1 MKITAHVAAALSTA
15 QSVFDTYRSLAEL
28 HTVLQEYEVL
38 NGGREVIPEVNR
50 LMCTAFIRL
59 FDGGTVEEV
68 GYEDGNLMLVHD
80 SVLELIESSFP
91 QVVIIATTGQAED
104 GTAVHHVS
112 VRPAFM
118 QDHAT
123 NYPLPSGSSVNHS
136 LTISLM
142 QAAVRMYMHLL
153 VQRQLMHFY
162 PIVHKTNALH
172 IKPSPNGTLMD
183 QMNKKGGQM
192 QRNRQIMDVLE
203 SLGFAVINADSLGI
217 RARNKK

>member
-68 GYEDGNLMLVHD
+68 GYEDGNLMPVHD

-91 QVVIIATTGQAED
+91 QAVVIATTGPAED

-123 NYPLPSGSSVNHS
+123 NDPLPSGSSVNHS
-136 LTISLM
+136 LTIALM

>member
-1 MKITAHVAAALSTA
+1 MKVTSHVSAALSTA
-15 QSVFDTYRSLAEL
+15 QSVFDTYRSLSEL

-38 NGGREVIPEVNR
+38 NGGRECLPEVNR
-50 LMCTAFIRL
+50 VICTAFIRL
-59 FDGGTVEEV
+59 FDGGSVEDVQFE
-68 GYEDGNLMLVHD
+68 GDSFMLHHD
-80 SVLELIESSFP
+80 SIIDLIESSFP
-91 QVVIIATTGQAED
+91 DVVVVATTGPAED
-104 GTAVHHVS
+104 GTAVHHIS
-112 VRPAFM
+112 MRPAFM
-118 QDHAT
+118 QDHTT
-123 NYPLPSGSSVNHS
+123 NDPLPSGSCVNHS
-136 LTISLM
+136 LTIALM

-192 QRNRQIMDVLE
+192 QRNQQIMDVLE

>member
-91 QVVIIATTGQAED
+91 QAVVIATTGPAED

-123 NYPLPSGSSVNHS
+123 NDPLPSGSSVNHS
-136 LTISLM
+136 LTIALM

-172 IKPSPNGTLMD
+172 IKPLPNGTLMD

>member
-38 NGGREVIPEVNR
+38 NGGRECIPEVNR

-59 FDGGTVEEV
+59 FDGGTVKEV
-68 GYEDGNLMLVHD
+68 GYEDGNFMLVHD

-91 QVVIIATTGQAED
+91 QAVVIATTGPAED

-123 NYPLPSGSSVNHS
+123 NDPLPSGSSVNHS
-136 LTISLM
+136 LTIALM

-183 QMNKKGGQM
+183 QMNKKGVQM
-192 QRNRQIMDVLE
+192 QRNQQIMDVLE
-203 SLGFAVINADSLGI
+203 SLGFIVLNADSLGI

>member
-91 QVVIIATTGQAED
+91 QAVVIATTGPAED

-123 NYPLPSGSSVNHS
+123 NDPLPSGSSVNHS
-136 LTISLM
+136 LTIALM

>member
-50 LMCTAFIRL
+50 LMCTAFTRL
-59 FDGGTVEEV
+59 FDGGTVKEL
-68 GYEDGNLMLVHD
+68 GYEDGNFMLVHD

-91 QVVIIATTGQAED
+91 QAVVIATTGPAED

-123 NYPLPSGSSVNHS
+123 NDPLPSGSSVNHS
-136 LTISLM
+136 LTIALM

-153 VQRQLMHFY
+153 VQRQVLNFY
-162 PIVHKTNALH
+162 PIVHKTNPLIA
-172 IKPSPNGTLMD
+172 KPSPNGSLAD
-183 QMNKKGGQM
+183 QMTKKAKQVH
-192 QRNRQIMDVLE
+192 RNAEIAGILE

>member
-1 MKITAHVAAALSTA
+1 MKVTSHVSAALSTA

-91 QVVIIATTGQAED
+91 QVVVIATTGPAED

-123 NYPLPSGSSVNHS
+123 NDPLPSGSCVNHS
-136 LTISLM
+136 LTIALM
-142 QAAVRMYMHLL
+142 QAAVRMYMNLL
-153 VQRQLMHFY
+153 AQRQVIHFY
-162 PIVHKTNALH
+162 PIVHKTNP
-172 IKPSPNGTLMD
+172 ITVKPSPNGSLSD
-183 QMNKKGGQM
+183 QMTRKGKQIN
-192 QRNRQIMDVLE
+192 RNIELARIME
-203 SLGFAVINADSLGI
+203 SLGFVVVNIDRLKGTG
-217 RARNKK
+217 KK

>member
-68 GYEDGNLMLVHD
+68 GYEDGNFMLVHD

-91 QVVIIATTGQAED
+91 QVVVIATTGPAED

-123 NYPLPSGSSVNHS
+123 NDPLPSGSSVNHS
-136 LTISLM
+136 LTIALM

-183 QMNKKGGQM
+183 QMNKKGVQM
-192 QRNRQIMDVLE
+192 QRNQQIMDVLE